1 MNTGVWLSARITRAS
16 PSEASGLPPEC
27 YLKLI
32 RDVFRT
38 QDESKATN
46 HYGQSDISAHDSVC
60 DAWVD
65 IDPHG
70 LVLVDEDLF
79 EECSV

>member
-1 MNTGVWLSARITRAS
+1 M
-16 PSEASGLPPEC
+16 
-27 YLKLI
+27 KLI
-32 RDVFRT
+32 RDAFRT
-38 QDESKATN
+38 QDESKTTN
-46 HYGQSDISAHDSVC
+46 HYGQSDISAHDRIR